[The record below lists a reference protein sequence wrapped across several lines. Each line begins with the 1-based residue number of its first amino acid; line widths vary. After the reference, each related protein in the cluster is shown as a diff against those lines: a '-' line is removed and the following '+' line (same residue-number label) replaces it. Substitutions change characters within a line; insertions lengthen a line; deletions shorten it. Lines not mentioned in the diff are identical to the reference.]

1 MVRLLNCLKCPLIV
15 TYEQGTPPYMAIE
28 ALLETNPT
36 FIHKPRQDLE
46 SILYII
52 LYVCTFIQGPGV
64 PLYKLNMPT
73 VFPPLCTWFSDDRT
87 REIGYRKLAHL
98 QCYDLAILP
107 NFAPYW
113 CDFVPF
119 VKDLIDACFPVNA
132 RLPSELQYER
142 ALRILEKAYSAV
154 EEPSVAKGS
163 EVIKRQ
169 CMKRPNTDSVHRDTK
184 KGKYPP

>member
-1 MVRLLNCLKCPLIV
+1 M

-36 FIHKPRQDLE
+36 FIHKPRHDLE

-52 LYVCTFIQGPGV
+52 LYICTFIRGPGL
-64 PLYKLNMPT
+64 PLYRFNMPT
-73 VFPPLCTWFSDDRT
+73 AFPPLRTWFSDDRT

-113 CDFVPF
+113 CDFTPF
-119 VKDLIDACFPVNA
+119 AKELIVACFPVNA

-142 ALRILEKAYSAV
+142 AVRILEKAYNVV
-154 EEPSVAKGS
+154 EEPL
-163 EVIKRQ
+163 VIHPR
-169 CMKRPNTDSVHRDTK
+169 MKRPTSDSMYRNNK
-184 KGKYPP
+184 KGKHPL